1 MITQTKYRLLIGVV
15 LFLFV
20 MNVAT
25 IASLVYH
32 TRQPENGKSGREA
45 KEAGAYQ
52 AEKGARFFREQLN
65 LDTLQTNRF
74 REINRAYN
82 RSANMITWD
91 LEQLRV
97 EMVEEMGK
105 VEPDTVRLNTIS
117 REIGDHHEQLKKL
130 TVNYYL
136 KMKSVCDD
144 NQQVKLNAIFREM
157 VQKEDSATTRQPGGR
172 GYRWRGGRE

>member
-1 MITQTKYRLLIGVV
+1 
-15 LFLFV
+15 
-20 MNVAT
+20 
-25 IASLVYH
+25 
-32 TRQPENGKSGREA
+32 
-45 KEAGAYQ
+45 
-52 AEKGARFFREQLN
+52 
-65 LDTLQTNRF
+65 
-74 REINRAYN
+74 
-82 RSANMITWD
+82 
-91 LEQLRV
+91 
-97 EMVEEMGK
+97 MGK

-157 VQKEDSATTRQPGGR
+157 VQKEDTVTVRQGQGR